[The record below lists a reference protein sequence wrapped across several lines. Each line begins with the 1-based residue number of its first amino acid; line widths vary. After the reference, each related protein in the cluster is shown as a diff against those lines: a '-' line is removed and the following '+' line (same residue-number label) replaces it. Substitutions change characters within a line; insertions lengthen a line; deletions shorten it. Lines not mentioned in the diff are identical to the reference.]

1 MPWCCGHGERRLSRT
16 TQQRM
21 RSDPEPHCPLAHDAA
36 IAPTPRAVQPW
47 SAATRAASTVAHQ
60 PRRATFARCPKQPRR
75 REFGTKLLM
84 DSPFWPDAPN
94 LASPARYPWRQL
106 ARRPRDTVTN
116 PSELRLSDVT
126 AAVRRPTS
134 DPRLRSTSSTRVS
147 LSVSRSTR
155 GAPPITGFGSAGAAA
170 RATTTARWPRRM
182 SINPHS
188 PSRATARCAVP
199 TAMWYDC
206 ASSFL
211 LGISDPA
218 GRRLPLRIWDRRAAA
233 TTS

>member
-116 PSELRLSDVT
+116 PSELKAQRCDSCRQASDLGPPTAQHEFDEGLALGLSIHKGRAANHGVRIRGRGSASHHHSAVAASDVDQPPL
-126 AAVRRPTS
+126 AEQS
-134 DPRLRSTSSTRVS
+134 DSAMRGADRDVVRLRKLLPARHKR
-147 LSVSRSTR
+147 SR
-155 GAPPITGFGSAGAAA
+155 GEEAAA
-170 RATTTARWPRRM
+170 E
-182 SINPHS
+182 N
-188 PSRATARCAVP
+188 
-199 TAMWYDC
+199 
-206 ASSFL
+206 
-211 LGISDPA
+211 LGP
-218 GRRLPLRIWDRRAAA
+218 
-233 TTS
+233 